1 MAWRPALARRRGPRA
16 RPGFPGRLLALGHA
30 LALFGLLLAGAVL
43 LRVLARAGWCSPRS
57 AWDSSSST
65 S

>member
-1 MAWRPALARRRGPRA
+1 MAWRPGAREATRTAA

-43 LRVLARAGWCSPRS
+43 LVAAGSRP
-57 AWDSSSST
+57 
-65 S
+65 

>member
-1 MAWRPALARRRGPRA
+1 MNGVAARAGEATGPRV

-43 LRVLARAGWCSPRS
+43 LLCWPRP
-57 AWDSSSST
+57 
-65 S
+65 

>member
-1 MAWRPALARRRGPRA
+1 MAWRPALGEATGPRL

-43 LRVLARAGWCSPRS
+43 LARAGSRPWSSPRS